1 MHDQRQG
8 YISFDEI
15 VAYLHENGG
24 SSPADIS
31 ESRRRENV
39 VRLQC
44 RALQECHL
52 LVRITHGIYALSE
65 RGHRYADGE
74 IELPREDGEIDI
86 EGLRA
91 EQPRTS
97 REPRITD
104 FSEIDAETIKQFNYE
119 FYNNSRDNYGLVNR
133 SSETTER
140 RISNVKDFQLDR
152 IMREFPTD
160 EPLSQQCAHWIR
172 AISGKHFFPDAN
184 HRTAM
189 GSLSAILQLNGI
201 DIPPAWPGRHIDRTV
216 LKSKF
221 IRNFIVN
228 VRFDN
233 LWQRDEQ
240 YMLWHRH
247 FKAIFHDS
255 AEIQSHRIPTPRLK
269 ESLENARR
277 TVQR

>member
-1 MHDQRQG
+1 MPDEQQG
-8 YISFDEI
+8 YVSFDEI
-15 VAYLHENGG
+15 IAYLRSNGE

-44 RALQECHL
+44 RALQECG
-52 LVRITHGIYALSE
+52 LVVQVTHGIYTLSE
-65 RGHRYADGE
+65 RGHRYADDE

-86 EGLRA
+86 EGLRTERPQA
-91 EQPRTS
+91 RRGS
-97 REPRITD
+97 RITD
-104 FSEIDAETIKQFNYE
+104 FSEIDAETIKRFNYA
-119 FYNNSRDNYGLVNR
+119 FYSNSRDRYGLVNC

-152 IMREFPTD
+152 VMREFPTD
-160 EPLSQQCAHWIR
+160 EPLSQQCAHWVR

-189 GSLSAILQLNGI
+189 GSLAALLQLNGI

-221 IRNFIVN
+221 VRNFVVD

-233 LWQRDEQ
+233 LWRRDEQ
-240 YMLWHRH
+240 YILWHRH
-247 FKAIFHDS
+247 FTALFHDS
-255 AEIQSHRIPTPRLK
+255 KERQSHRISTQRLK
-269 ESLENARR
+269 ESLENARK
-277 TVQR
+277 TVRR